1 MNFES
6 AITEADVVE
15 LRVLHGPQAGS
26 RLPLMPGAPYLIG
39 AGEACDIMLAGAQVE
54 SEHAHIEVD
63 EGHWTIAPA
72 SGRALRLDGQAC
84 DANQALGFGT
94 VVLLGRVKLTVDH
107 QDAEWPQDEALEP
120 QPRPEAE
127 PEPSPEADAAPAS
140 SPGAQADPPA
150 SDARKQPTQSKP
162 PSLWRRRATA
172 VAIFVTIATASLA
185 LTAYAAWQVVQPIE
199 PPPPAEVAPPAV
211 LAVPVSPEERMR
223 DWLQAQDAN
232 ARLLLDGGGE
242 QPWRVLGHV
251 KLDDDRQRLIDSA
264 RDLPWPV
271 EVSVLTSA
279 ERLTAVQ
286 RYADKQASTPTL
298 AVRALTDGQVNP
310 KLRVIALNQVQAD
323 EFIAA
328 MRRDLRLLEPI
339 DTEVLLPPAVR
350 LRFMERLNT
359 TDLGQRFTVVRN
371 EPDLRLTAL
380 LRQGD
385 VGRWE
390 QLFSDFT
397 REHGSVL
404 SISAVVRLESDAIE
418 SRIRAVVAGAYP
430 YVMTTSGQRVAP
442 GGAIDGKTVVAV
454 NAQEVVFSDDL
465 RVRLRP

>member
-54 SEHAHIEVD
+54 AEHAHIEVD
-63 EGHWTIAPA
+63 GSHWTITPDG
-72 SGRALRLDGQAC
+72 GRALRLDGQAC
-84 DANQALGFGT
+84 DANQALTFGT

-120 QPRPEAE
+120 QPRPEPE
-127 PEPSPEADAAPAS
+127 PEPAPEAGAAASATPPGPAAGAPTADAPK
-140 SPGAQADPPA
+140 QA
-150 SDARKQPTQSKP
+150 KK
-162 PSLWRRRATA
+162 PSLSLRRATA
-172 VAIFVTIATASLA
+172 VAIFVAIATASLA
-185 LTAYAAWQVVQPIE
+185 LTAYAAWQVVQPVE
-199 PPPPAEVAPPAV
+199 PPPSIEAAPPVVIEAP
-211 LAVPVSPEERMR
+211 ASPEERMR
-223 DWLQAQDAN
+223 EWVQAQGAN

-242 QPWRVLGHV
+242 QPWRVRGHV
-251 KLDDDRQRLIDSA
+251 KQDGDRQRLIDSA
-264 RDLPWPV
+264 RELPWPV
-271 EVSVLTSA
+271 EVSVLTEA
-279 ERLTAVQ
+279 ERLAAVQ
-286 RYADKQASTPTL
+286 RYTDHQASTPTL
-298 AVRALTDGQVNP
+298 AVRALADGQANP
-310 KLRVIALNQVQAD
+310 KVRVIAANQAHAD
-323 EFIAA
+323 EFIARL
-328 MRRDLRLLEPI
+328 RRDLRPLEPI

-350 LRFMERLNT
+350 LRFVERLNT

-371 EPDLRLTAL
+371 EPDLQLTAL

-385 VGRWE
+385 VERWE

-404 SISAVVRLESDAIE
+404 SISAVVRLERDAIE

-454 NAQEVVFSDDL
+454 NAQEVVFSDGL